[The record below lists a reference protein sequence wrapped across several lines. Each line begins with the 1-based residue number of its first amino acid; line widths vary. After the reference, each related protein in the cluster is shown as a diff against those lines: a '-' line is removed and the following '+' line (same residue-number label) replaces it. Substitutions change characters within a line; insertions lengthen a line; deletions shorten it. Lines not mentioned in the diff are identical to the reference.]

1 MVSGAPVRQAA
12 DVRSLD
18 RRELLGRA
26 AWAVA
31 AGSVLGRLPDTAFA
45 ARGVDPRVRE
55 LRRLVTGPV
64 LARGSAAYEAQR
76 VVYNERFDDVR
87 PLAVVQPRGVA
98 DIQAVL
104 RWAQRAGVTVV
115 PRSGGHSYAGYST
128 GTGVVLDVS
137 RLRGIRVD
145 GGTAVVG
152 AGAQLI
158 DVYAALAAKGRTI
171 PAGSCPTVG
180 IGGLAL
186 GGGIGL
192 AARRLGT
199 TSDNIESLRIVT
211 ADGRLLECDKRRNA
225 DLFWACRGGGGR
237 NFGVVTD
244 FHFRATR
251 VSKASYFFASWPWSA
266 GPELIPAWQR
276 WAPHTTDALTTLCR
290 LATGVS
296 GPSLQVFGQ
305 FLGPEAKIR
314 GLLTPLLRAAPPT
327 SVTTGSSGYFDLVL
341 RWAGCLGR
349 SQSACHL
356 VAEHGVL
363 QRATF
368 AAKSDYVGRVFP
380 AAAVRV
386 LQRRLETRQSSRH
399 GSGALI
405 MDSYGGAIARVPPHA
420 TAFIHRTPLCS
431 MQYLAY
437 WGAPEHESASLA
449 WIRAFHRAMR
459 PYVTG
464 GAYQN
469 YVDPDLEDWRRAYY
483 GSNYARLVDVK
494 RRYDPDRLFRFPQA
508 IGP

>member
-1 MVSGAPVRQAA
+1 MVSGAPVRQSL
-12 DVRSLD
+12 DMRPLD
-18 RRELLGRA
+18 RRELLGQA
-26 AWAVA
+26 ARAVA
-31 AGSVLGRLPDTAFA
+31 AGAVLGRLPGTALA
-45 ARGVDPRVRE
+45 ARELDPRVRE
-55 LRRLVTGPV
+55 LRRLVAGPV
-64 LARGSAAYEAQR
+64 LAPGSAAYEAGR
-76 VVYNERFDDVR
+76 LVYNERFDHVH
-87 PLAVVQPRGVA
+87 PLAVVQPTGVA
-98 DIQAVL
+98 DIRAVL
-104 RWAQRAGVTVV
+104 LWAQRTGVTVV

-128 GTGVVLDVS
+128 GSGVVLDLS
-137 RLRGIRVD
+137 RLRGIRVED
-145 GGTAVVG
+145 GTAVVG

-158 DVYAALAAKGRTI
+158 DVYAALARKEATI

-192 AARRLGT
+192 TARRFGT
-199 TSDNIESLRIVT
+199 TSDNVESLRIVT
-211 ADGRLLECDKRRNA
+211 ADGRLLTCDKRHNS

-237 NFGVVTD
+237 NFGIVTD
-244 FHFRATR
+244 LRLRLRR
-251 VSKASYFFASWPWSA
+251 VSQASYFIASWPWSA

-276 WAPHTTDALTTLCR
+276 WAPHTADAMTTLCR

-305 FLGPEAKIR
+305 FIGPEAKIR
-314 GLLTPLLRAAPPT
+314 GLLAPLLHAAPAT
-327 SVTTGSSGYFDLVL
+327 RMTTGTSGYFELML

-349 SQSACHL
+349 SQAACHL
-356 VAEHGVL
+356 VAEHGAL
-363 QRATF
+363 NRATF

-380 AAAVRV
+380 AEAVRV
-386 LQRRLETRQSSRH
+386 LQRRIELRQSSPH

-420 TAFIHRTPLCS
+420 TAFVHRTPLCS

-437 WGAPEHESASLA
+437 WGAPQHEPASLA
-449 WIRAFHRAMR
+449 WIRGFHRAMH

-508 IGP
+508 IGS